1 MRNRS
6 KTRRGFTLIEILLVL
21 AIIGMLAGVA
31 IVSLVGTR
39 EGAKVDSTRA
49 MLTSIETA
57 LETYNMH
64 VSHYPTEEEG
74 NLNALLTKP
83 SFENEQLGE
92 KWRGPYLKQEARDTW
107 GNLFN
112 YEVNVTGAGTT
123 VGETNPKPY
132 RLWSNGPDGMDGTE
146 DDIKNWTDEDKTAR

>member
-6 KTRRGFTLIEILLVL
+6 KRRRGFTLIEILLVL

-39 EGAKVDSTRA
+39 EGAKIDSTKA
-49 MLTSIETA
+49 MLTSVETA

-64 VSHYPTEEEG
+64 ISHYPSEEEG

-83 SFENEQLGE
+83 TFENEQLGE
-92 KWRGPYLKQEARDTW
+92 KWRGPYLKQEARDSW
-107 GNLFN
+107 GNLLN
-112 YEVNVTGAGTT
+112 YELSTATT
-123 VGETNPKPY
+123 GETSTRPY
-132 RLWSNGPDGMDGTE
+132 RLWSNGPDGMDGTD
-146 DDIKNWTDEDKTAR
+146 DDIKNYEDESTTTSP